1 MTLATAVFNVGVKS
15 IQAGTIALINVTS
28 NTATISSVN
37 TAKAFVIFNG
47 FSTNV
52 TGGDMGRA
60 MVRVS
65 LTNATTVTAEKNTF
79 SDNSTV
85 SYTVVEF
92 Y

>member
-15 IQAGTIALINVTS
+15 IQAGTIAVSGVTS
-28 NTATISSVN
+28 NTATISTVN

-47 FSTNV
+47 FSTST

-65 LTNATTVTAEKNTF
+65 LTNATTVTAEKSN
-79 SDNSTV
+79 SIGDSTV